1 VRASPVI
8 VAAVCLIAHGD
19 LAAQA
24 PPAAGL
30 WRVAATSLAVPAAL
44 QGGETGAFWN
54 PAASAGARGIGL
66 GVHAV
71 HTGSTLGLS
80 AVLGAGS
87 VAIGGPLRAGV
98 VLGRV
103 QIRDLVRTTTS
114 PDSRDGSIPV
124 YEQFAGATLA
134 GSLGPVQLGTQLQIH
149 ESRFDAESETGF
161 VLDFGVR
168 SHPLPRLDVAASTH
182 LLPVGFGSDPATDYF
197 LGAEYLVVD
206 RSGRGGLESRVL
218 ARYGATLQA
227 RGAWEH
233 TIGVGAEFA
242 GIVSLDLAVAS
253 ESGYGSREW
262 RPSMALQLRFGGYRV
277 ALAHGLGIND
287 AGSTLRVGLDMVL
300 GH

>member
-1 VRASPVI
+1 MRALPVLL
-8 VAAVCLIAHGD
+8 AAAGLVVHGH

-24 PPAAGL
+24 PASAGL
-30 WRVAATSLAVPAAL
+30 WRVPTTSLAVPAAL
-44 QGGETGAFWN
+44 QGGEAGAFWN
-54 PAASAGARGIGL
+54 PAASAGPHGIGL

-87 VAIGGPLRAGV
+87 VAIGGPLRAGI

-134 GSLGPVQLGTQLQIH
+134 GRLGPVQLGTQLQLH

-168 SHPLPRLDVAASTH
+168 SRPIDRLELAASTH
-182 LLPVGFGSDPATDYF
+182 LLPVGRHARVEIRALAVDVGVAKGVDGHASAAGP
-197 LGAEYLVVD
+197 GRRVVLEAGP
-206 RSGRGGLESRVL
+206 SGRHG
-218 ARYGATLQA
+218 LQA
-227 RGAWEH
+227 
-233 TIGVGAEFA
+233 IG
-242 GIVSLDLAVAS
+242 
-253 ESGYGSREW
+253 
-262 RPSMALQLRFGGYRV
+262 RPGG
-277 ALAHGLGIND
+277 
-287 AGSTLRVGLDMVL
+287 
-300 GH
+300 